1 MSHISILIM
10 YLHEIK
16 NQRRALVQW
25 LLSAIQIL
33 FVLIVSKADMTV
45 FVMQDSEE
53 KETHAMRL
61 MNVPKV
67 QIVLWILNAQIL

>member
-53 KETHAMRL
+53 KETHAMIL

-67 QIVLWILNAQIL
+67 QIVLWILNVQIQ